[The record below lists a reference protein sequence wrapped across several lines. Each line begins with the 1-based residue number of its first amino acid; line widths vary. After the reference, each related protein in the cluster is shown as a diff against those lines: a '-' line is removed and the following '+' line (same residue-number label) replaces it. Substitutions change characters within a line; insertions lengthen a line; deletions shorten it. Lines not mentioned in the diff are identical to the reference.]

1 MNHMQYKGKCIK
13 LYNINVDKV
22 EGVDSVHCKEIFYV
36 VILLKLW
43 YTQEQNVE
51 CKENFLV
58 KCHHVLLRLG

>member
-36 VILLKLW
+36 VILLKL
-43 YTQEQNVE
+43 
-51 CKENFLV
+51 
-58 KCHHVLLRLG
+58 